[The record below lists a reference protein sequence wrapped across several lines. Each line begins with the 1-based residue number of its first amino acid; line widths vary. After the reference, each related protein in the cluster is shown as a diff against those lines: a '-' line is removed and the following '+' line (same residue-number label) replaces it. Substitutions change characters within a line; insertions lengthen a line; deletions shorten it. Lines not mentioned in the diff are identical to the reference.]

1 MKERDHQ
8 STWLWRCGVGI
19 QTTMVDEL
27 GRCDAG
33 VVWAS
38 CGRKGHR
45 ANAWEKLGNE
55 SGEQQVFVR
64 GLEHRSEQ

>member
-1 MKERDHQ
+1 M
-8 STWLWRCGVGI
+8 
-19 QTTMVDEL
+19 MVDEL

-38 CGRKGHR
+38 CGREGHR
-45 ANAWEKLGNE
+45 ADTWEKLGNE